1 MTQDPNQLADKVARY
16 MLAAEGT
23 GPVWGVEIE
32 EAREGYARIRMAVR
46 ADMLN
51 GHGIAHGGM
60 VFALADT
67 AFAYACNGRN
77 VKSVAAQASIAFL
90 DAAREGETLVAEA
103 REAALVGRSGVYNVS
118 VRGGDGRAIA
128 EFQGLSRS
136 LGLPVID
143 PPSSPRT

>member
-1 MTQDPNQLADKVARY
+1 MTHDPDTLADKVARF

-23 GPVWGVEIE
+23 GPIWGVEIE
-32 EAREGYARIRMAVR
+32 EAREGYARIRMTVR

-51 GHGIAHGGM
+51 GHGTAHGGM
-60 VFALADT
+60 IFALADT

-77 VKSVAAQASIAFL
+77 MKSVAAHASIAFL
-90 DAAREGETLVAEA
+90 DAVREGETLVAEA
-103 REAALVGRSGVYNVS
+103 SEASLVGRSGVYNVS

-136 LGLPVID
+136 LGMPVID
-143 PPSSPRT
+143 QPEP